1 MKELKPLKIEEL
13 TLEQKIALTIC
24 ATPIIGDKEIEPLI
38 EMAKKRMLGSV
49 YTSRPEWIK
58 AIQDAADYP
67 IMFVGLPSNPDSK
80 IPQLISITASGS
92 NEEYAYSYGKVVA
105 IESRKLG
112 INANNEMVVDIPS
125 SGNMPCGTVMRG
137 FGGDIHNT
145 ARLAVAMARGLRD
158 GGVLNIPKHY
168 PGANDLPYDS
178 HMREGFIS
186 ATEEQI
192 IETRL
197 PPYLEMMKAGVIDGI
212 MPGHKLDVKI
222 DPEMPTSL
230 SKKMLDIIRKQ
241 GFDGFYLSDA
251 LAMMGIVLKYGKLEP
266 AAVALGAGDDFPLPW
281 DVPTPAVY
289 ENMLD
294 AYKRGVFNEDDVN
307 NAVRRLIEAQ
317 KKIIEGSKIPLE
329 LDERDLENI
338 RRINEECIYERVEE
352 GLSPSLSREDK
363 HFFALMVEES
373 QKLCLDE
380 ENIPGSKD
388 WYKPV
393 NIAKKI
399 MELFPN
405 SIVKTVTEYPH
416 HDNTRLILEG
426 QTEYDDVVFI
436 TFQKSLAYTGREY
449 LSHRIVDLMDALQ
462 STDRIVAHL
471 HIGNPY
477 VGACAPYTPRYINA
491 YCSEK
496 SIEYALEILAGLRE
510 AKGKLPYD
518 GIKFYEKGHV
528 FY

>member
-1 MKELKPLKIEEL
+1 MKELKPLVFEEL
-13 TLEQKIALTIC
+13 TMEQKIALTIC
-24 ATPIIGDKEIEPLI
+24 ATPVIGDKEIEPLL

-49 YTSRPEWIK
+49 YTSRPEWIAK
-58 AIQDAADYP
+58 IQEAADYP
-67 IMFVGLPSNPDSK
+67 IMFVGLPSNPDIK
-80 IPQLISITASGS
+80 IPQLISITAAGGK
-92 NEEYAYSYGKVVA
+92 EEYAYSYGKMVA
-105 IESRKLG
+105 FESRKLG
-112 INANNEMVVDIPS
+112 INANNEMVVDMPIR
-125 SGNMPCGTVMRG
+125 GNAPLGTTVRG
-137 FGGDIHNT
+137 FSGDVET
-145 ARLAVAMARGLRD
+145 TSRLAVAMARGLRD

-168 PGANDLPYDS
+168 PGTNDSPVDT
-178 HMREGFIS
+178 HMREGYIKGDK
-186 ATEEQI
+186 AELLRE
-192 IETRL
+192 RAV
-197 PPYLEMMKAGVIDGI
+197 PYLEMMKAGVMDGI
-212 MPGHKLDVKI
+212 MPGHSVMPEI
-222 DPEMPTSL
+222 DPDKPASL
-230 SKKMLDIIRKQ
+230 SRPVLNVLREV

-266 AAVALGAGDDFPLPW
+266 AAVALGAGDDLPLPW

-294 AYKRGVFNEDDVN
+294 AFKRGVFTEDDVN
-307 NAVRRLIEAQ
+307 NAVRRLIDAQ
-317 KKIIEGSKIPLE
+317 HKIIEGSKIPIE
-329 LDERDLENI
+329 IDEADLENI
-338 RRINEECIYERVEE
+338 RKINEDCIYEKCEE
-352 GLSPSLSREDK
+352 GVSPSISREGR
-363 HFFALMVEES
+363 HFFVLMVEES

-393 NIAKKI
+393 NVARKI

-426 QTEYDDVVFI
+426 QTEYDDVIFI
-436 TFQKSLAYTGREY
+436 TFQKTLAYIGREY

-462 STDRIVAHL
+462 STDRIIAHL

-496 SIEYALEILAGLRE
+496 SIDYALEILAGLRE
-510 AKGKLPYD
+510 AHGIMPYD
-518 GIKFYEKGHV
+518 DIDFKKKGHV